1 MSNPFNILNNNN
13 PNLISIYKM
22 LTSSSNPMQMFVQ
35 LAQQNP
41 NLQPVIQMLQQ
52 GNDPQKIF
60 TLMCE
65 QRGIDPKEFLKNITG
80 M

>member
-1 MSNPFNILNNNN
+1 MSNPFNILNNNTS
-13 PNLISIYKM
+13 NLMSIYKM
-22 LTSSSNPMQMFVQ
+22 LTSSNNPMQIFAQ

-41 NLQPVIQMLQQ
+41 SLQPVVQMLQQ

-60 TLMCE
+60 TLMCQ
-65 QRGIDPKEFLKNITG
+65 QRGVNPQEFLKNITG